1 MAEKNQLKQTQ
12 HCFSIRL
19 SPLQFKFT
27 SSSTQE
33 IPPLRSGGFIVTE
46 VLIETTPSTV
56 NSQLSIA
63 N

>member
-1 MAEKNQLKQTQ
+1 
-12 HCFSIRL
+12 
-19 SPLQFKFT
+19 LQFKFT

-33 IPPLRSGGFIVTE
+33 KPPLRSGGFIVTE